1 MSDPS
6 EHIVIVNFEIEP
18 GGQEQALEKI
28 GAYVASFLSQQ
39 PGFIESYLH
48 AGKDSDSIVHYAR
61 WKSEEDFK
69 AAGPK
74 AREHPDMP
82 ALMAYN
88 QVAPGSA
95 SGILTEADPSAA
107 G

>member
-1 MSDPS
+1 MPDPS

-18 GGQEQALEKI
+18 GGQEQALQKI

-39 PGFIESYLH
+39 PGFIGSYLH

-61 WKSEEDFK
+61 WKTEEDFK

-82 ALMAYN
+82 ALMAYK
-88 QVAPGSA
+88 P
-95 SGILTEADPSAA
+95 SGA
-107 G
+107 GFSIWNTY